1 MSFKYTD
8 NPFHKKK
15 EDTYKVYLKSITE
28 IDDEKIEK
36 YKRET
41 VIRKFIYTDQ
51 NILEIINEKNIF
63 KIEYNDIPVSSK
75 TFNDSNITF
84 LIDKSKEKRGES
96 VFQIPINHDDITIHN
111 DVYSIS
117 PKSNLKFNINRNG
130 ETIVDFYFTTN
141 ENLEHAYIKEDL
153 FTFVSLLK

>member
-8 NPFHKKK
+8 NPFHKK

-51 NILEIINEKNIF
+51 NILEIINEKNIL
-63 KIEYNDIPVSSK
+63 KL
-75 TFNDSNITF
+75 NIMIF
-84 LIDKSKEKRGES
+84 LFLVKHLMI
-96 VFQIPINHDDITIHN
+96 QILHF
-111 DVYSIS
+111 
-117 PKSNLKFNINRNG
+117 L
-130 ETIVDFYFTTN
+130 
-141 ENLEHAYIKEDL
+141 
-153 FTFVSLLK
+153 

>member
-63 KIEYNDIPVSSK
+63 KIEYI
-75 TFNDSNITF
+75 I
-84 LIDKSKEKRGES
+84 L
-96 VFQIPINHDDITIHN
+96 
-111 DVYSIS
+111 
-117 PKSNLKFNINRNG
+117 
-130 ETIVDFYFTTN
+130 YF
-141 ENLEHAYIKEDL
+141 
-153 FTFVSLLK
+153 